1 MASLY
6 RSLPLLLQLLAI
18 LPVSAEVRYR
28 YNTTASPDVSY
39 YTCTEL
45 ATKYD
50 ISLEKFFLLNPLL
63 DPDCTRIQAGEQYC
77 VSDNVVPTSSD
88 GTCKPD
94 SGKSCLGYSG
104 GQCCNSQT
112 SKCGNTK

>member
-18 LPVSAEVRYR
+18 LPVSAEVRCR
-28 YNTTASPDVSY
+28 CNATAPPEVSY
-39 YTCTEL
+39 YTYTEL
-45 ATKYD
+45 ATKYQ
-50 ISLEKFFLLNPLL
+50 ISLEKFFLLNSLL
-63 DPDCTRIQAGEQYC
+63 DPDCTSIQAGEQYR
-77 VSDNVVPTSSD
+77 VSGNVVPTSSD

-112 SKCGNTK
+112 WKCGNAK